1 MKKPIYLALMLFTCA
16 FPVFSQEK
24 EQENLNLEKAIQLGL
39 ENNFD
44 VKIAVENISL
54 TDFDRKIGVGDFF
67 MPTLDA
73 TYSRSFG
80 NEDVEQK
87 FLNDPEPRTIEGAKS
102 NTENFT
108 LAAIYGFRPES
119 FVAIKRLGQLNEI
132 SELDA
137 KVVIENTVANISSS
151 YYRLVLEL
159 QRYQVL
165 ERTLE
170 LSQSRLDIAQA
181 QYELGGAGRRDFLT
195 AEVDYYSDLTLLKA
209 QEQVIKNAR
218 VDLNQLLALEADAAF
233 AVKDTILIGEDLNL
247 LELQENA
254 FLENKQLLIIQRQ
267 ENVAYLQE
275 KELRAQRL
283 PVLNLNG
290 SYNNNTFNSD
300 AGFLVQNQRQG
311 FNFGGNVTLNL
322 FSGLTL
328 NRRIQAAKVQ
338 RKITDYALNQY
349 EVQLEAD
356 IQRAFNTYETNK
368 ALLEIEKK
376 NYAVAKENTDLALER
391 FRLGIS
397 SYLEFRDAQ
406 VNLLSA
412 ENRLITSIFNIKE
425 QEIELMRLSGK
436 IFFTNSFEPIENILD
451 N

>member
-1 MKKPIYLALMLFTCA
+1 MNKLSLLVLLFCGISLGA
-16 FPVFSQEK
+16 FAQAQE
-24 EQENLNLEKAIQLGL
+24 ELDLEKAIQLGL

-44 VKIAVENISL
+44 VKIAIETISI
-54 TDFDRKIGVGDFF
+54 TEFDVRIGVGDLF

-73 TYSRSFG
+73 TYSRSFSE
-80 NEDVEQK
+80 EDVEQT
-87 FLNDPEPRTIEGAKS
+87 FLNDPEPRIIDGAKS
-102 NTENFT
+102 RTENFSM
-108 LAAIYGFRPES
+108 AAIYGFRPES
-119 FVAIKRLGQLNEI
+119 FVVMKRLGQLNEI

-137 KVVIENTVANISSS
+137 KVVIENAVANISSS

-195 AEVDYYSDLTLLKA
+195 AEVDYYSDLTLLTA
-209 QEQVIKNAR
+209 QGQVIKNAK
-218 VDLNQLLALEADAAF
+218 VDLNQLLALAPESEF
-233 AVKDTILIGEDLNL
+233 AVNDTILVDNASLNL
-247 LELQENA
+247 MELQENA
-254 FLENKQLLIIQRQ
+254 FMENKQLLIIQRQ

-275 KELRAQRL
+275 KELRASRL

-290 SYNNNTFNSD
+290 NYANNTFNSD

-311 FNFGGNVTLNL
+311 FNFGGNITVNL

-328 NRRIQAAKVQ
+328 NRRIQSAKVQ
-338 RKITDYALNQY
+338 QRITGYALDQF
-349 EVQLEAD
+349 EITLSSD
-356 IQRAFNTYETNK
+356 IQRAFNTYQTNK

-376 NYAVAKENTDLALER
+376 NYASAKENTDLALER

-436 IFFTNSFEPIENILD
+436 IFFANSFEPLPRVEAN
-451 N
+451 

>member
-1 MKKPIYLALMLFTCA
+1 MKRLYILFAAVLMSGMA
-16 FPVFSQEK
+16 QAQE
-24 EQENLNLEKAIQLGL
+24 ELNLEKAIQLGL

-44 VKIAVENISL
+44 VKIAIENIAISE
-54 TDFDRKIGVGDFF
+54 FDQKIGVGDFF
-67 MPTLDA
+67 MPQLDA
-73 TYSRSFG
+73 IYSRNYG
-80 NEDVEQK
+80 NENVEQT
-87 FLNDPEPRTIEGAKS
+87 FINDPEPRVIDGAKTQ
-102 NTENFT
+102 TENFT

-119 FVAIKRLGQLNEI
+119 FVVMKRLGQLNEI

-137 KVVIENTVANISSS
+137 KVVVENSVADISSS

-159 QRYQVL
+159 QRYAVL

-170 LSQSRLDIAQA
+170 LSQARLDISQA
-181 QYELGGAGRRDFLT
+181 QYELGSAGRRDFLT

-209 QEQVIKNAR
+209 QEQVIENTR
-218 VDLNQLLALEADAAF
+218 VDLNQLLALDPATEF
-233 AVKDTILIGEDLNL
+233 AVNDTILIGDDLNL
-247 LELQENA
+247 MELQENA

-283 PVLNLNG
+283 PTLNLNG
-290 SYNNNTFNSD
+290 SYADNTFNSD
-300 AGFLVQNQRQG
+300 AGFLVQNQRRG
-311 FNFGGNVTLNL
+311 FNYGGNISLNL

-328 NRRIQAAKVQ
+328 NRRIQSAKVQ
-338 RKITDYALNQY
+338 RKITDYALDQY
-349 EVQLEAD
+349 EVQLRSD

-368 ALLEIEKK
+368 ALLEIEQK
-376 NYAVAKENTDLALER
+376 NYAVAKENTELALER

-425 QEIELMRLSGK
+425 QEIELLRLSGK
-436 IFFTNSFEPIENILD
+436 IFFSNSFEPIEDALEN
-451 N
+451 

>member
-1 MKKPIYLALMLFTCA
+1 MKKFPLAILSFWFTTFTLVA
-16 FPVFSQEK
+16 QDQEA
-24 EQENLNLEKAIQLGL
+24 LNLEKAIQLGL
-39 ENNFD
+39 ENNFE

-54 TDFDRKIGVGDFF
+54 TDYDLKIGVGDLF
-67 MPTLDA
+67 MPSLDA

-80 NEDVEQK
+80 TEDVEQT
-87 FLNDPEPRTIEGAKS
+87 FINDPEPRVIDGAKS
-102 NTENFT
+102 RTENFT
-108 LAAIYGFRPES
+108 MAAIYGFRPES
-119 FVAIKRLGQLNEI
+119 FVVMKRLGQLNEI
-132 SELDA
+132 GQLDA
-137 KVVIENTVANISSS
+137 KVVIENAVANISSA

-170 LSQSRLDIAQA
+170 LSQARLDIAQA

-195 AEVDYYSDLTLLKA
+195 AEVDYYSDLTLLTA

-218 VDLNQLLALEADAAF
+218 VNLNQLMALGPENDF
-233 AVKDTILIGEDLNL
+233 AVKDTILIGEPLNL
-247 LELQENA
+247 MELQENA
-254 FLENKQLLIIQRQ
+254 FVENKQLLIIQRQ

-275 KELRAQRL
+275 KELRTSRL

-290 SYNNNTFNSD
+290 SYVNNTFNSD
-300 AGFLVQNQRQG
+300 AGFLIQNQRQG
-311 FNFGGNVTLNL
+311 FNFGGNVTVNL

-328 NRRIQAAKVQ
+328 NRRIQSAKVQ
-338 RKITDYALNQY
+338 QKITQYALDQY
-349 EVQLEAD
+349 EVQLSSD

-376 NYAVAKENTDLALER
+376 NYEVAKENTDLALER

-397 SYLEFRDAQ
+397 SYLEFRNAQ

-412 ENRLITSIFNIKE
+412 ENRLITSIFSIKE

-436 IFFTNSFEPIENILD
+436 IFFTNSFEPLD
-451 N
+451 GIGSN